1 MPRVLAVCLLF
12 ALAGCKVNEETKL
25 IAIIGAVLIDGNG
38 GPPITDSVVVVSGT
52 RIRSAGLRAN
62 VPIPAGSD
70 KINGSGKF
78 LTPGLI
84 DLSASGDAAS
94 QSAALLAGVT
104 TTRTFDASR
113 GFIGETAD
121 PEVARRRVAELAAKG
136 VDFLYVGSRDRRPTH
151 EVTDAVLEEARKY
164 NIPVTGYCSSI
175 VEAKYLVSAGVASLV
190 GTFGDTADLDSDFLA
205 KLRAL
210 KIVVVPTLS
219 TEVEKRNAKMMAAAG
234 VLIGAAGRTTME
246 LLAEAGLSPLEIST
260 AATRNGAMALRKLD
274 QLGTIEAGKR
284 ADLLLLNANPIE
296 DVRNFQRIDQMMSN
310 GEWVDR
316 AALKAK

>member
-25 IAIIGAVLIDGNG
+25 VAIIGAVLIDGNG
-38 GPPITDSVVVVSGT
+38 GPPITDSVVVISGT

-84 DLSASGDAAS
+84 DLSGADDPASRN
-94 QSAALLAGVT
+94 AALLAGVT
-104 TTRTFDASR
+104 TTRTMDASR

-121 PEVARRRVAELAAKG
+121 PEVARRRVAELAAKRA
-136 VDFLYVGSRDRRPTH
+136 DFLYIGSRDNRPTR
-151 EVTDAVLEEARKY
+151 EVTDSVLEEARKY
-164 NIPVTGYCSSI
+164 NIPVTGYCASI
-175 VEAKYLVSAGVASLV
+175 AEAKYLVSAGVASLM

-210 KIVVVPTLS
+210 KI
-219 TEVEKRNAKMMAAAG
+219 
-234 VLIGAAGRTTME
+234 
-246 LLAEAGLSPLEIST
+246 
-260 AATRNGAMALRKLD
+260 
-274 QLGTIEAGKR
+274 
-284 ADLLLLNANPIE
+284 
-296 DVRNFQRIDQMMSN
+296 
-310 GEWVDR
+310 
-316 AALKAK
+316 

>member
-25 IAIIGAVLIDGNG
+25 VAIIGAVLIDGNG
-38 GPPITDSVVVVSGT
+38 GPPITDSVVVISGT

-84 DLSASGDAAS
+84 DLSGPDDAAS
-94 QSAALLAGVT
+94 RNAALLAGVT
-104 TTRTFDASR
+104 TTRTFDLSR

-121 PEVARRRVAELAAKG
+121 PEAARRRVAELAAKR
-136 VDFLYVGSRDRRPTH
+136 VDFLYIGSRGKRPTR

-175 VEAKYLVSAGVASLV
+175 AEARYLVSAGVASLV
-190 GTFGDTADLDSDFLA
+190 GTFSDSADLDSDFLA

-210 KIVVVPTLS
+210 KIVVAPNLS
-219 TEVEKRNAKMMAAAG
+219 TEAEKRNTKTMAAAG
-234 VLIGAAGRTTME
+234 VLLGVAGGTME
-246 LLAEAGLSPLEIST
+246 LLAEAGLSPLEISM
-260 AATRNGAMALRKLD
+260 AATRNGAMALRRLD
-274 QLGTIEAGKR
+274 EIGTIEAGKR

-296 DVRNFQRIDQMMSN
+296 DVRNFQRIDQIMHD

-316 AALKAK
+316 AALKTK